1 MNYDRLKEEILP
13 RWEDILRQIASPAKK
28 AGEYVCP
35 FCGHGKGGDGIRPNP
50 QSTKYGL
57 KCFGSC
63 SFSGDILE
71 LLGKYEG
78 LDSFPD
84 QIKRACFLL
93 GIDTEERELAS
104 RKVAQ
109 KKPESERSTTTPMNT
124 HTDSYTQ
131 TDKTSEKK
139 PEKDYTPYYLEC
151 AKRIA
156 QTDYLS
162 SRGIST
168 QTAKKLGLGYDPDFK
183 IKGGSWGALIIPVT
197 KYSYV
202 GRNTDTSSEDRYRN
216 RGDAQLYHSRALWE
230 ATAPIVITEGE
241 LDAISIIEVGGEA
254 VGLGSTSNIGKLEEA
269 VKDRKPAQ
277 PLILALDND
286 EAGRKASEELSSK
299 LEALGVPFYVFNLY
313 GDYKDANEA
322 LIANREDFSLEVLG
336 LEDHIAKLEEDALEA
351 ERKEYLQ
358 TTALAHINDFID
370 GITASVDT
378 PATPTG
384 YDLLDLTLDGGL
396 YEGLYIIGAITSLG
410 KTTLT
415 LQLADQI
422 AREDEH
428 KEGRDVI
435 IFSLEMARA
444 ELMSKSISRLTY
456 LDTLTRGVDVS
467 NAKTARGIT
476 SGSRYDNYSDLE
488 TTIIFDSI
496 GKYRDYYARHIYIH
510 EGIGD
515 IGVDQIRATVAK
527 HIRLTGE
534 APVVIVDYLQ
544 ILAPYN
550 DRASDKQNTDRA
562 VVELKRISRDFKL
575 PVIAVSSLNRT
586 NYNEEIKLE
595 AMKESGGIEYGSD
608 VVLGLQ
614 LAGAGKKDFNATEA
628 KAKNPREVELVVLK
642 NRNGRTGDKI
652 IFQYYPLFNYFV
664 EDLEKNVI
672 QPTKTKR
679 KVY

>member
-1 MNYDRLKEEILP
+1 MDYDRLKEEILP

-131 TDKTSEKK
+131 TDKTPEKK

-202 GRNTDTSSEDRYRN
+202 GRNTDTASEDRYRN

-230 ATAPIVITEGE
+230 ARAPIVITEGE

-286 EAGRKASEELSSK
+286 PAGRTASEELSKK
-299 LEALGVPFYVFNLY
+299 LEALGVPFYVFNL
-313 GDYKDANEA
+313 
-322 LIANREDFSLEVLG
+322 
-336 LEDHIAKLEEDALEA
+336 
-351 ERKEYLQ
+351 
-358 TTALAHINDFID
+358 
-370 GITASVDT
+370 
-378 PATPTG
+378 
-384 YDLLDLTLDGGL
+384 
-396 YEGLYIIGAITSLG
+396 
-410 KTTLT
+410 
-415 LQLADQI
+415 
-422 AREDEH
+422 
-428 KEGRDVI
+428 
-435 IFSLEMARA
+435 
-444 ELMSKSISRLTY
+444 
-456 LDTLTRGVDVS
+456 
-467 NAKTARGIT
+467 
-476 SGSRYDNYSDLE
+476 
-488 TTIIFDSI
+488 
-496 GKYRDYYARHIYIH
+496 
-510 EGIGD
+510 
-515 IGVDQIRATVAK
+515 
-527 HIRLTGE
+527 
-534 APVVIVDYLQ
+534 
-544 ILAPYN
+544 
-550 DRASDKQNTDRA
+550 
-562 VVELKRISRDFKL
+562 
-575 PVIAVSSLNRT
+575 
-586 NYNEEIKLE
+586 
-595 AMKESGGIEYGSD
+595 
-608 VVLGLQ
+608 
-614 LAGAGKKDFNATEA
+614 
-628 KAKNPREVELVVLK
+628 
-642 NRNGRTGDKI
+642 
-652 IFQYYPLFNYFV
+652 
-664 EDLEKNVI
+664 
-672 QPTKTKR
+672 
-679 KVY
+679 